1 MMASALLL
9 ALSGLAGAQPASN
22 AGPGLPQ
29 VVSPEV
35 AADRRVTFRLY
46 APNARTVT
54 LHGDFFR
61 EGVPG
66 SALTKD
72 ATGVWSVTLPAQP
85 ASIQGYYFRVDG
97 LRIPDP
103 SNLLISSSAEFLK
116 SYVEVPG
123 SGPQF
128 WSLRDVPHGRL
139 QEVWYRN
146 PSLGQRRVF
155 VYTPPGFDPAAAR
168 SYPTA
173 YLLHSTTDNETFWAR
188 VGRAPFI
195 VDNLIADGKAKPML
209 LVMPFGHTSVPRGPE
224 EGALGKDLYDVA
236 VIGKDLVE
244 QVVPL
249 VEREFH
255 ASPQGKDRA
264 IFGFA
269 MGGYQAVTIGLN
281 YPGTFGYVAGASAN
295 FRPAMDLGTN
305 FHGLSAGLETAKRE
319 IRYVTLMTGTEEAAA
334 IPQSQRVA
342 EYLASLG
349 LRNEWA
355 TPEGGTHTWHTWRG
369 YFRDLVEDKLFKE
382 EPYTTPPVG
391 ASRFE
396 RAVLAY
402 EAADR
407 AAFPARGALLL
418 AGDSQFYRWKT
429 FQEDLEG
436 YRVVNR
442 GVDSFQLPDL
452 IRYADRLVLP
462 YAPRMIV
469 LHLGG
474 NDVHNGRTP
483 EQILADF
490 KIFVAKVR
498 ARLPQVR
505 IAFSSITPGPG
516 RLGRGREAEGDQ
528 PGSQGLRRHPA
539 GARLHRPLGRDA
551 HAGGQAARGP
561 VGGGPHPPEP
571 RGVSGASEDHA
582 PPARQ
587 AGSEGTLTVGLGE
600 VDFWGDDPR

>member
-1 MMASALLL
+1 MSTARCTWSAMVAAALSLVSALWVQ
-9 ALSGLAGAQPASN
+9 AQPASN
-22 AGPGLPQ
+22 AGPGVPQ

-46 APNARTVT
+46 APNAGTVT

-66 SALTKD
+66 PALTKD
-72 ATGVWSVTLPAQP
+72 ATGVWSVTLPPQP
-85 ASIQGYYFRVDG
+85 PCIQGYYFRVDG

-128 WSLRDVPHGRL
+128 WSPRDVPHGRL
-139 QEVWYRN
+139 HEVWYKN
-146 PSLGQRRVF
+146 PALGQRRVF

-168 SYPTA
+168 TYPTV

-224 EGALGKDLYDVA
+224 EGAGGKDLYDVA

-255 ASPQGKDRA
+255 ASPQGRDRA

-281 YPGTFGYVAGASAN
+281 HPGLFGYVAGASAN
-295 FRPAMDLGTN
+295 FRPAMDLSVN
-305 FHGLSAGLETAKRE
+305 FQGLTAGLETAKRE
-319 IRYVTLMTGTEEAAA
+319 IRYITLMTGTEEAAA

-342 EYLASLG
+342 EYLTSLG
-349 LRNEWA
+349 LRNEWT

-369 YFRDLVEDKLFKE
+369 YFRDLVEDKLFE
-382 EPYTTPPVG
+382 DEPYTKAPVG

-396 RAVLAY
+396 RTVRKY
-402 EAADR
+402 EAADK
-407 AAFPARGALLL
+407 ASPPPRGALLL

-429 FQEDLEG
+429 FEDDLAG
-436 YRVVNR
+436 YTVVNR
-442 GVDSFQLPDL
+442 GIDSFQLSDL
-452 IRYADRLVLP
+452 IQYADRLVLP

-469 LHLGG
+469 LHVGG
-474 NDVHNGRTP
+474 NDVHNGKTP
-483 EQILADF
+483 EQVVSDF
-490 KIFVAKVR
+490 KTFVAKVR
-498 ARLPQVR
+498 ARLPHVT

-516 RLGRGREAEGDQ
+516 RWDEAERRKATNQAIKAYVATGRGLAFIDLWDAMLTPEGKPREDLWVED
-528 PGSQGLRRHPA
+528 RIHPN
-539 GARLHRPLGRDA
+539 
-551 HAGGQAARGP
+551 HAGYLVRVQIMRP
-561 VGGGPHPPEP
+561 F
-571 RGVSGASEDHA
+571 
-582 PPARQ
+582 
-587 AGSEGTLTVGLGE
+587 LGKP
-600 VDFWGDDPR
+600 DQKGR